1 MMDGAVKGM
10 LIDYDHAINLDS
22 QSRTVRSERS
32 GTLQFLP
39 INDLEGN
46 NNTRT
51 VLDDCEALIYVL
63 AWLGTFGFSTETL
76 CTKEVDYWG
85 EEIKPLI
92 CEWHMPGPYV
102 TIAKKKRTYLNC
114 SDGFSDIVRHLNP
127 DIKDINMLQCLL
139 HDLRAALVDN
149 AEFGPE
155 FAGTFVKTVYDNTND
170 DLSVPVSRPGLTSFE
185 RHVLLLKNHT
195 YQRIDPIEKRAEKAS
210 EISKKFVDILDKYAD
225 DCRGILDDQSR
236 TGGSSEASEQSD
248 DV

>member
-1 MMDGAVKGM
+1 MMDGTVKGM

-63 AWLGTFGFSTETL
+63 AWLGTFGFSMETL
-76 CTKEVDYWG
+76 RAKKVDCWG
-85 EEIKPLI
+85 EEIKPGI
-92 CEWHMPGPYV
+92 SQWHMTGPYIS
-102 TIAKKKRTYLNC
+102 IAEGKRRYLDS
-114 SDGFSDIVRHLNP
+114 SDSFSGIVHHLNP
-127 DIKDINMLQCLL
+127 DIEGIELLQCLL
-139 HDLRAALVDN
+139 HDLRTALVDN
-149 AEFGPE
+149 AEFGPK
-155 FAGTFVKTVYDNTND
+155 FVGTHVKTVYYDTND
-170 DLSVPVSRPGLTSFE
+170 DLSVPVSRSGLTSFA
-185 RHVLLLKNHT
+185 RHALLLKNHP
-195 YQRIDPIEKRAEKAS
+195 YQCIDPIEKRAEKAS

-225 DCRGILDDQSR
+225 DCREILDDQRR

>member
-1 MMDGAVKGM
+1 MMDGTVKGM

-76 CTKEVDYWG
+76 RAKKVDCWG

-92 CEWHMPGPYV
+92 CEWHMSGPYIA
-102 TIAKKKRTYLNC
+102 IAKKKRTYLNS
-114 SDGFSDIVRHLNP
+114 SDGLSDIVFCLNP
-127 DIKDINMLQCLL
+127 DIEDIKLLQCLL
-139 HDLRAALVDN
+139 HDLRTALVDN

-155 FAGTFVKTVYDNTND
+155 FVGTRVRRVYDDTND
-170 DLSVPVSRPGLTSFE
+170 DLSVPVSRPGLTSFA
-185 RHVLLLKNHT
+185 RHALLLKNRT
-195 YQRIDPIEKRAEKAS
+195 YQCIDPIEKRAEKAS

-225 DCRGILDDQSR
+225 DCRKILDDQRR